1 MARRISRTQNGVKL
15 DDRRLKKN
23 LKKAK
28 RYLTRRNGLPRE
40 VLNEWKRVTPRGE
53 TGKARRSNKIRR
65 TGKGYVIIGNYPY
78 SGVIDRGE
86 YPNPPKKGTGK
97 TRDGYSKDNLRRA
110 RPHKGLVEPSI
121 EFAKDKFKKFLR
133 RLR

>member
-1 MARRISRTQNGVKL
+1 MARRINKSQNGVKL
-15 DDRRLKKN
+15 DSRKLKKN

-40 VLNEWKRVTPRGE
+40 VLQEWIRVTPRGQ
-53 TGKARRSNKIRR
+53 TGKARRSNKLRR
-65 TGKGYVIIGNYPY
+65 TSKGYTITGNYPY

-97 TRDGYSKDNLRRA
+97 TSGGYSRDNLKRA

-121 EFAKDKFKKFLR
+121 EYAIKRFKRFIR

>member
-1 MARRISRTQNGVKL
+1 MARRISRNQNGVKL
-15 DDRRLKKN
+15 DSRRLKKN

-28 RYLTRRNGLPRE
+28 RYLTRRQGLPRE
-40 VLNEWKRVTPRGE
+40 VFQEWVRVTPRGE
-53 TGKARRSNKIRR
+53 TRNAKRSNKMRR
-65 TGKGYVIIGNYPY
+65 VGKKYVIEADYNY

-86 YPNPPKKGTGK
+86 YPNPPKQGTGK

-110 RPHKGLVEPSI
+110 KPYKGLVEPSI
-121 EFAKDKFKKFLR
+121 EFAIDKFKKFLR

>member
-1 MARRISRTQNGVKL
+1 MARRIRKNQDGVTL
-15 DDRRLKKN
+15 DDRKLKKN

-53 TGKARRSNKIRR
+53 TGTARRSNKIRR
-65 TGKGYVIIGNYPY
+65 TGKGFEIRGDYPY
-78 SGVIDRGE
+78 SGVIDRGL
-86 YPNPPKKGTGK
+86 YPNPPKQGTGK
-97 TRDGYSKDNLRRA
+97 TRDGYSRDNLRRA
-110 RPHKGLVEPSI
+110 RPYKGLVEPSI
-121 EFAKDKFKKFLR
+121 EFAIKKFKNFIR